1 MAFFNYFYDLAA
13 STSYTTHT
21 VGSFDANCTSGGGDF
36 RWVPSV
42 PNASITNIPGI
53 RIKPTAS
60 TVGYWE
66 RVWDGP
72 MNVGWFG
79 CQNTTSTPSTFA
91 TLGVSQATLDTRYG
105 VGFATTSDN
114 YDTTAIRYALK
125 MMGTLGYQSLI
136 FEPKTYWLTRA
147 CDLPVNIVG
156 GKTGRGMF
164 IIDGNGATIV
174 KANTS
179 QFNFFQRIPV
189 QGTYVDINA
198 AVEAI
203 YIDNGFTFM
212 NFNANGSGG
221 VWQNSGYS
229 FLHLAATYGSIVQNI
244 FLTNFDTGLRLEF
257 CMNATVNNIFVNN
270 ATSYSVWVRTGSWTG
285 AALANAS
292 SNMVQISHVR
302 VFDTNNQIAGVALIN
317 SDTSVI
323 SQIIVEGINGHP
335 QYGILWDSLNSSVAP
350 NGTIEHCHIEC
361 SCSKAAVY
369 VKPRS
374 GTKIYVSD
382 IYIQYP
388 QNIIGLEAP
397 NYPSSSYPI
406 VVVDR
411 IPYWPNGTKF
421 LNIGTGN
428 KWQIS
433 DTIINAYITT
443 NTQLLT
449 PSTTASVT
457 SASGT
462 GSVITYNTSAPH
474 SFVAGQRVS
483 VTGLTGGT
491 TGGATP
497 VLNCYNVTDQTI
509 TSVGSTTFTIS
520 GSCTGASSGTGTAVG
535 GCYWD
540 TTTVNGTIPTPS
552 SRVNWTAP
560 WGI

>member
-1 MAFFNYFYDLAA
+1 MAFFKTFYDMAG

-21 VGSFDANCTSGGGDF
+21 IGSFDANCTSGSGTF
-36 RWVPSV
+36 RFVPSV
-42 PNASITNIPGI
+42 PNATITNIPGI
-53 RIKPTAS
+53 RIKPSNS

-66 RVWDGP
+66 RVYDGP
-72 MNVGWFG
+72 VNVGWFG
-79 CQNTTSTPSTFA
+79 CQNTTNAPLTFSA
-91 TLGVSQATLDTRYG
+91 LGVSQNTLDSRYG

-125 MMGTLGYQSLI
+125 FMETLGNQSLI
-136 FEPKTYWLTRA
+136 FEPKVYWLNKA
-147 CDLPVNIVG
+147 CDLPVRIVG

-174 KANTS
+174 KANTL

-189 QGTYVDINA
+189 QGTYPSVND

-203 YIDNGFTFM
+203 YIDNGFTFK

-221 VWQNSGYS
+221 IWQNSGFA
-229 FLHLAATYGSIVQNI
+229 FLHLGATFGSIVENI
-244 FLTNFDTGLRLEF
+244 FLTNFDTGIRMEF
-257 CMNATVNNIFVNN
+257 CMNATVTNIFVNN
-270 ATSYSVWVRTGSWTG
+270 ATSYSVWLRTGSWVG
-285 AALANAS
+285 AGLANAS
-292 SNMVQISHVR
+292 SNVVEISHVR
-302 VFDTNNQIAGVALIN
+302 VFDTNNQIAGVALVN
-317 SDTSVI
+317 SDTSLI
-323 SQIIVEGINGHP
+323 RNCIIEGTGNP

-350 NGTIEHCHIEC
+350 NGTIQHVHIETPC
-361 SCSKAAVY
+361 SISGVHL
-369 VKPRS
+369 KPRS

-382 IYIQYP
+382 IYIQQA

-397 NYPSSSYPI
+397 NFPSSSYPVAVI
-406 VVVDR
+406 DR

-491 TGGATP
+491 TGGLDP
-497 VLNCYNVTDQTI
+497 VINCYNVTDETI
-509 TSVGSTTFTIS
+509 TSVGSTTFTVS
-520 GSCTGASSGTGTAVG
+520 GSCTGASSGTGTALSKS
-535 GCYWD
+535 YWD
-540 TTTVNGTIPTPS
+540 TTTLNATIPTPS